1 MDVRDLPE
9 TKFFEHS
16 NYKKGSF
23 SSFMSFTTPDECGC
37 ALFAPPH
44 CQTSIEF
51 ILCGGLKGSAT
62 ISGRTF
68 HFDGDTVI
76 YVPPTLVHTIS
87 YESGH
92 GGLHVMKIE
101 PELLSEHIDIRAVLA
116 ADSLGLECF
125 SPINGSYKEIFAD
138 CAEIDAPETPL
149 HKKLA
154 LTLGL
159 FDRLTKSGELSDTM
173 NDDLRRITDW
183 TNARLATR
191 ITLSD
196 AAAYFGYSRTY
207 FCRKFKEASGDSYLH
222 YVNLL
227 RISKASSMLA
237 LGENTSTVCREC
249 GFSDES
255 YFIRAFTKTLGV
267 TPARYRAKH
276 FRHG

>member
-1 MDVRDLPE
+1 MN
-9 TKFFEHS
+9 TQII
-16 NYKKGSF
+16 KKGSF
-23 SSFMSFTTPDECGC
+23 SSLTSYETPDECGH

-44 CQTSIEF
+44 CQTSIEL

-101 PELLSEHIDIRAVLA
+101 PELLSEHIDIRGVLA

-125 SPINGSYKEIFAD
+125 SPINSSYKETLAD
-138 CAEIDAPETPL
+138 CAEIDSPTTPL
-149 HKKLA
+149 YKKLA
-154 LTLGL
+154 LTLKL
-159 FDRLTKSGELSDTM
+159 FDRLTKSGELSDAM

-183 TNARLATR
+183 TNARLSTR

-237 LGENTSTVCREC
+237 LGESIAAVCREC

-267 TPARYRAKH
+267 TPARYRAQH